1 MNVACIGL
9 GTMGAPMARI
19 LARGG
24 HAVVGYDVDAV
35 ARRRFVAGGGAVAET
50 AADAVAAADV
60 VLTMLPEGRHV
71 RDALL
76 GPGGVARHLRSNALV
91 LEMST
96 IDPRESDAIRADLA
110 SLGIAMVDAPVG
122 RTSEHAIRGELLVMA
137 GGTPADLERVRPL
150 LELVG
155 ERTID
160 CGGPG
165 TGIRMKIVN
174 NFMSIALNALSAE
187 ALTLAESSGLDLG
200 RTLEVLGGTPAGQ
213 GHFTTTYPAKVLAGD
228 LSPAFQLRLARK
240 DLAIGVAFAATV
252 GLDSRLGAAALTWY
266 DEAMGHGRGGEDWT
280 AILAEARDSRDE
292 AM

>member
-1 MNVACIGL
+1 
-9 GTMGAPMARI
+9 MGAPMARV

-24 HAVVGYDVDAV
+24 HAVMGYDIDEG
-35 ARRRFVAGGGAVAET
+35 ARARFVAGGGSVARTAAEAVAP
-50 AADAVAAADV
+50 ADV

-71 RDALL
+71 REALL
-76 GPGGVARHLRSNALV
+76 GHDGVARSLRSDALV

-110 SLGIAMVDAPVG
+110 SLGTSMVDAPVG
-122 RTSEHAIRGELLVMA
+122 RTSEHAVRGELLVMA
-137 GGTPADLERVRPL
+137 GGTPADVDRVRPL
-150 LELVG
+150 LDLVG

-200 RTLEVLGGTPAGQ
+200 RTLEVLAGTPAGQ

-252 GLDSRLGAAALTWY
+252 GVDSRVGPAALAWY

-280 AILAEARDSRDE
+280 AVFAEARDSVHE
-292 AM
+292 PS